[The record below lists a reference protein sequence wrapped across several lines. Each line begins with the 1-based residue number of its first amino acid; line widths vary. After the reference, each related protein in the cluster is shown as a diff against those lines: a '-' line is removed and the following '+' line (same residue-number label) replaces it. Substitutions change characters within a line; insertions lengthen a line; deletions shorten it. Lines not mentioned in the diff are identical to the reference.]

1 MIPAVKE
8 EITSFLDTAFNKE
21 PERA

>member
-8 EITSFLDTAFNKE
+8 EITSFLDTEFNKE